1 MSGVTRRGF
10 VSTFKR
16 VFPERLPELL
26 KNTDTSDHRI
36 IAMGCGMSIFSEY
49 KAIINADGSK
59 MSTRDALQIILQ
71 EIDEYF
77 MDAHTEENNPEGF
90 MED

>member
-1 MSGVTRRGF
+1 
-10 VSTFKR
+10 
-16 VFPERLPELL
+16 
-26 KNTDTSDHRI
+26 
-36 IAMGCGMSIFSEY
+36 MGCGMSIFSEY

-77 MDAHTEENNPEGF
+77 IDAHTEENNPEGF